1 MMRSMS
7 ICHNIQHKQGNGQ
20 TGMALLLC
28 RLRAKNMVCFQP
40 AIIVR
45 ASETLDVV
53 MYPVGL
59 PLCTIASK

>member
-20 TGMALLLC
+20 TAWLSC
-28 RLRAKNMVCFQP
+28 FADCERRMVCFQP